1 MLARK
6 RSQSKIKTK
15 LRFITKLKIHKRLIR
30 IPNLLLKL
38 ATDIKIAE
46 IGKVLKL
53 QPNLLLVR
61 MNKKQQKQTLM
72 LNSR

>member
-6 RSQSKIKTK
+6 RSQAKIKTK
-15 LRFITKLKIHKRLIR
+15 LCFITKLKIHKRLIR